1 MKKAANSPTIT
12 SKDQRTLKLP
22 KSGVAESASSTKK
35 TMNSKSIVLLAFNN
49 SHFQKLFLKDFR
61 VYFLAKLQAEL
72 LNLNSEQQ

>member
-12 SKDQRTLKLP
+12 SKDQRILKLP
-22 KSGVAESASSTKK
+22 RSGVAERASSTKK
-35 TMNSKSIVLLAFNN
+35 TKNSKSIVLLPFNN